1 MSAGVIFRSP
11 AFSLESPI
19 ENGRQYD
26 LPLGDDLAAEI
37 AAGVGDRAPDVKVG
51 EPIREDWGTVL
62 DLRPPGERYRLDFNW
77 LGYQGVEDTWGIRI
91 TNDTPVGCLGI
102 LVGQARPSLHEARVQ
117 TVVASILASQ
127 PAKFIG
133 PAWFSREEYDR
144 RL

>member
-11 AFSLESPI
+11 AFSLDAPI

-26 LPLGDDLAAEI
+26 LPLGDDLAADI
-37 AAGVGDRAPDVKVG
+37 GMGVRGLAPDVGVD

-91 TNDTPVGCLGI
+91 TNDTPVGCLGV
-102 LVGQARPSLHEARVQ
+102 LTGKTRPSVHEDRVQ
-117 TVVASILASQ
+117 AVVASVIASQ

-133 PAWFSREEYDR
+133 AQWFSREEYDR